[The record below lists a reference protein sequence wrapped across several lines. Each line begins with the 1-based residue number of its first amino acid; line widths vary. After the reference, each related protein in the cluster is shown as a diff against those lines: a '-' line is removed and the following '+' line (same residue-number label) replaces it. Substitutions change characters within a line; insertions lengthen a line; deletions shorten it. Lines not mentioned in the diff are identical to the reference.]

1 MAAHAAKLP
10 TNWAIR
16 QLCELNRCR
25 SDTSG
30 PIDDT
35 GGISRSASLRVLVL
49 RRRAQEEPMRRFFE
63 DEDDLFRSHFTHV
76 NQLADRSYE
85 QVRAAYELG
94 MKAAADPFNE
104 GCSFADIEK
113 DLENGWLNVRVGSGE
128 WAAVR
133 EFVLVGF
140 DRARQGRVPN
150 APSSGTTTNRPPYAD
165 PIAGDL

>member
-1 MAAHAAKLP
+1 VNGHFVFDAAM
-10 TNWAIR
+10 
-16 QLCELNRCR
+16 
-25 SDTSG
+25 G
-30 PIDDT
+30 PRLAP
-35 GGISRSASLRVLVL
+35 S
-49 RRRAQEEPMRRFFE
+49 RAQEEPMRRFFE